1 MSDTEVLDALRGAW
15 ETISSDGANKTAPGS
30 FKGNGARA
38 NRGSESREI
47 HFADGEQYLAH
58 YTTMI
63 NASDSISRNRT
74 EFLGMDGEV
83 YVTSDTIQ

>member
-1 MSDTEVLDALRGAW
+1 VGR
-15 ETISSDGANKTAPGS
+15 P
-30 FKGNGARA
+30 GAR
-38 NRGSESREI
+38 EV
-47 HFADGEQYLAH
+47 LAH